1 MWDHRPHQHSPI
13 HPPPPCLKLED
24 YLRIKS
30 KTDLPEFEGKKKDS
44 APPWEPKRKGKHH
57 GGFPGRA
64 AGVVFGTR
72 CYHAGRNGAGGTHCP
87 FRQMLPIL
95 SSAFPLFWGG
105 SFPPPPPTCSYDP
118 LNAWAAGVQPHTPN
132 PPILGGE
139 ASPTPPTT
147 PRSGTEKGQEG
158 GFPPSADYKLSISQ
172 PRARGRA
179 AAQPDVARG
188 GQAGRETLSPALEN
202 IKAKPSV
209 VLGNGSETWEVRSCV
224 RAGQWGRGCSPSPA
238 FRAVSA
244 HIQHGP
250 TV

>member
-30 KTDLPEFEGKKKDS
+30 KTDLPEFEGKKKIRLHLGS
-44 APPWEPKRKGKHH
+44 QKGKESTTEASQ
-57 GGFPGRA
+57 GGLRVLYSGH
-64 AGVVFGTR
+64 VVTTLEEMGLGAPTAPSGKCSPFSAQPFLYFG
-72 CYHAGRNGAGGTHCP
+72 
-87 FRQMLPIL
+87 
-95 SSAFPLFWGG
+95 GG

>member
-1 MWDHRPHQHSPI
+1 MGSPSSAAQPHTPSSSLPQTGGLSENQKQNRPA
-13 HPPPPCLKLED
+13 
-24 YLRIKS
+24 RIR
-30 KTDLPEFEGKKKDS
+30 GKEKDS

-105 SFPPPPPTCSYDP
+105 VFPPPPPPTCSYDP

>member
-57 GGFPGRA
+57 GGFPGWA

-105 SFPPPPPTCSYDP
+105 SFPPPPPP
-118 LNAWAAGVQPHTPN
+118 PAAMTPSMHGLLECN
-132 PPILGGE
+132 LTP
-139 ASPTPPTT
+139 PTPPSWGERRHQHLQQHLAQAQRRGRKEGFHPLQTT
-147 PRSGTEKGQEG
+147 SSPFPSQERVAGLQLSLTSHAGDRQG
-158 GFPPSADYKLSISQ
+158 GKPSAQLLRTSKQNPAWFLETAQ
-172 PRARGRA
+172 KRGR
-179 AAQPDVARG
+179 
-188 GQAGRETLSPALEN
+188 
-202 IKAKPSV
+202 
-209 VLGNGSETWEVRSCV
+209 
-224 RAGQWGRGCSPSPA
+224 
-238 FRAVSA
+238 
-244 HIQHGP
+244 
-250 TV
+250 